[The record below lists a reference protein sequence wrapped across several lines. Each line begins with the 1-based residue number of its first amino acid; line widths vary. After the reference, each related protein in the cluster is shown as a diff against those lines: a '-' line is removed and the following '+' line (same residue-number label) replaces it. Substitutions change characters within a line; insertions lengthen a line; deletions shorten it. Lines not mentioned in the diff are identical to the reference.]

1 MIGAILQIIAS
12 VLRLIP
18 GWYEKRV
25 DKNATEWKD
34 NREVIDRELGS
45 VAWWVRDNKSDNEHD
60 RGS

>member
-18 GWYEKRV
+18 GWREKRV

-45 VAWWVRDNKSDNEHD
+45 VAWWVRDNKSDNEHL

>member
-1 MIGAILQIIAS
+1 VIGAILQIIAS

-45 VAWWVRDNKSDNEHD
+45 VAWWVRDNKSDNEHLG
-60 RGS
+60 GS